1 MSLRQ
6 SQKDI
11 KRQRIFEAARERFE
25 RDGFDATTIRAI
37 ANDAGV
43 AAGTVLLYANSKQEL
58 LQEVWRAEM
67 MAVVEEAVINTHG
80 GSLNEALLSLFSPLL
95 RAYSARPNL
104 ARVVVKELPWLDGPA
119 SESHREDLHRFLEV
133 IALEIRS
140 ANQRGESTAEPTST
154 ADLLFTV
161 YYGACWKLL
170 KPDAPF
176 SLEATIEWLAAQIA
190 IVLRGSQR

>member
-1 MSLRQ
+1 MRQ

-43 AAGTVLLYANSKQEL
+43 AAGTVLLYANSKQAL

-67 MAVVEEAVINTHG
+67 MAVVEEAVINTRG
-80 GSLNEALLSLFSPLL
+80 GSLNEALLSLFTPLL

-170 KPDAPF
+170 KPDAPL

>member
-170 KPDAPF
+170 KPDAPL